1 MNELIPLIVIIPLIC
16 ALLLNLL
23 HGKNRISRIM
33 ALIVAIIIPIIA
45 LVASNGLH
53 FFGGHAP
60 LTFNPSLLE
69 SLPASLLSSRV
80 ILFHPAIT
88 YSLAGLEK
96 IFIFIL
102 GIVIFLALFT
112 YFNKYKKVSG
122 PYLFL
127 IFMGTA
133 AVSAMLLSDDIF
145 NMYIFFE
152 IAALTQTGIILASN
166 TEGSTETA
174 LKYMILGSI
183 GGPIL
188 LLGIGFVLGVIG
200 SVNITDI
207 VYAIHTGYVNPYSPA
222 LIIGFAMI
230 FFGWLYASGLP
241 PFNTIKSL
249 IYSKGTPESS
259 AILTTFSVLTMIAFG
274 LVMFRIFG
282 YLSVYKITIMLFA
295 LLAMVLG
302 VSMAVVQ
309 TDYRKMLGFLAVGEL
324 GFIAIGFGIGTKLS
338 MTAGLFQAFND
349 IVITSLLFI
358 GFGIVYY
365 LTGTSDTRK
374 LGGLISLNPK
384 VSIMILLGG
393 LALAGV
399 PPFNGFQSK
408 LMLVQSALNAGFP
421 EIAIIIVLVSIV
433 VFMTFVKAFHSI
445 YLKPKPKDL
454 GFVHKEVPSLAI
466 VSIAILL
473 IICLVI
479 GLDPNLITY
488 SFGQYLGGLI

>member
-183 GGPIL
+183 GGTIL

-230 FFGWLYASGLP
+230 FFGWLYAS
-241 PFNTIKSL
+241 
-249 IYSKGTPESS
+249 
-259 AILTTFSVLTMIAFG
+259 
-274 LVMFRIFG
+274 
-282 YLSVYKITIMLFA
+282 
-295 LLAMVLG
+295 
-302 VSMAVVQ
+302 
-309 TDYRKMLGFLAVGEL
+309 
-324 GFIAIGFGIGTKLS
+324 
-338 MTAGLFQAFND
+338 
-349 IVITSLLFI
+349 
-358 GFGIVYY
+358 
-365 LTGTSDTRK
+365 
-374 LGGLISLNPK
+374 
-384 VSIMILLGG
+384 
-393 LALAGV
+393 
-399 PPFNGFQSK
+399 
-408 LMLVQSALNAGFP
+408 
-421 EIAIIIVLVSIV
+421 
-433 VFMTFVKAFHSI
+433 
-445 YLKPKPKDL
+445 
-454 GFVHKEVPSLAI
+454 
-466 VSIAILL
+466 
-473 IICLVI
+473 
-479 GLDPNLITY
+479 
-488 SFGQYLGGLI
+488 

>member
-33 ALIVAIIIPIIA
+33 ALIVAIVIPIIA

-53 FFGGHAP
+53 FFGGHTP
-60 LTFNPSLLE
+60 LTFNPTLLE

-207 VYAIHTGYVNPYSPA
+207 VYAIHTGYVNPYSPT
-222 LIIGFAMI
+222 LLIGFAMI

-454 GFVHKEVPSLAI
+454 SFVHKEVPSLAI

>member
-282 YLSVYKITIMLFA
+282 YLSVYKITIMLFS

>member
-53 FFGGHAP
+53 FFGGHTP

-454 GFVHKEVPSLAI
+454 SFVHKEVPSLAI

>member
-33 ALIVAIIIPIIA
+33 ALIVAIVIPIIA

-53 FFGGHAP
+53 FFGGHTP
-60 LTFNPSLLE
+60 LTFNPTLLE

-102 GIVIFLALFT
+102 GIVIFLSLFT

-222 LIIGFAMI
+222 LLIGFAMI

-259 AILTTFSVLTMIAFG
+259 AILTTFSVLTMVAFG

-454 GFVHKEVPSLAI
+454 SFVHKEVPSLAI

>member
-33 ALIVAIIIPIIA
+33 ALIVAIVIPIIA

-53 FFGGHAP
+53 FFGGHTP
-60 LTFNPSLLE
+60 LTFNPTLLE

-88 YSLAGLEK
+88 YSLASLEK

-259 AILTTFSVLTMIAFG
+259 AILTTFSVLTMVAFG

-282 YLSVYKITIMLFA
+282 YLSVYKITIMLFS

-454 GFVHKEVPSLAI
+454 SFVHKEVPSLAI

>member
-454 GFVHKEVPSLAI
+454 SFVHKEVPSLAI

>member
-33 ALIVAIIIPIIA
+33 ALIVAIVIPIIA

-53 FFGGHAP
+53 FFGGHTP
-60 LTFNPSLLE
+60 LTFNPTLLE

-183 GGPIL
+183 GGTIL

-259 AILTTFSVLTMIAFG
+259 AILTTFSVLTMVAFG

-282 YLSVYKITIMLFA
+282 YLSVYKITIMLFS

-454 GFVHKEVPSLAI
+454 SFVHKEVPSLAI

>member
-183 GGPIL
+183 GGTIL

-259 AILTTFSVLTMIAFG
+259 AILTTFSVLTMVAFG

-282 YLSVYKITIMLFA
+282 YLSVYKITIMLFS

-454 GFVHKEVPSLAI
+454 SFVHKEVPSLAI

>member
-1 MNELIPLIVIIPLIC
+1 
-16 ALLLNLL
+16 
-23 HGKNRISRIM
+23 
-33 ALIVAIIIPIIA
+33 
-45 LVASNGLH
+45 
-53 FFGGHAP
+53 
-60 LTFNPSLLE
+60 
-69 SLPASLLSSRV
+69 
-80 ILFHPAIT
+80 
-88 YSLAGLEK
+88 
-96 IFIFIL
+96 
-102 GIVIFLALFT
+102 
-112 YFNKYKKVSG
+112 
-122 PYLFL
+122 
-127 IFMGTA
+127 
-133 AVSAMLLSDDIF
+133 
-145 NMYIFFE
+145 
-152 IAALTQTGIILASN
+152 
-166 TEGSTETA
+166 
-174 LKYMILGSI
+174 
-183 GGPIL
+183 
-188 LLGIGFVLGVIG
+188 
-200 SVNITDI
+200 
-207 VYAIHTGYVNPYSPA
+207 
-222 LIIGFAMI
+222 
-230 FFGWLYASGLP
+230 
-241 PFNTIKSL
+241 
-249 IYSKGTPESS
+249 
-259 AILTTFSVLTMIAFG
+259 
-274 LVMFRIFG
+274 
-282 YLSVYKITIMLFA
+282 MLFS

-454 GFVHKEVPSLAI
+454 SFVHKEVPSLAI

>member
-259 AILTTFSVLTMIAFG
+259 AILTTFSVLTMVAFG

>member
-259 AILTTFSVLTMIAFG
+259 AILTTFSVLTMVAFG

-282 YLSVYKITIMLFA
+282 YLSVYKITIMLFS

-454 GFVHKEVPSLAI
+454 SFVHKEVPSLAI

>member
-152 IAALTQTGIILASN
+152 IAALTQTGIILSSN

-259 AILTTFSVLTMIAFG
+259 AILTTFSVLTMVAFG

-282 YLSVYKITIMLFA
+282 YLSVYKITIMLFS

-454 GFVHKEVPSLAI
+454 SFVHKEVPSLAI

>member
-60 LTFNPSLLE
+60 LTFNPSLLK

-259 AILTTFSVLTMIAFG
+259 AILTTFSVLTMVAFG

-282 YLSVYKITIMLFA
+282 YLSVYKITIMLFS

-454 GFVHKEVPSLAI
+454 SFVHKEVPSLAI

>member
-53 FFGGHAP
+53 FFGGHTP

>member
-33 ALIVAIIIPIIA
+33 ALIVAIVIPIIA

-53 FFGGHAP
+53 FFGGHTP
-60 LTFNPSLLE
+60 LTFNPTLLE

-207 VYAIHTGYVNPYSPA
+207 VYAIHTGYVNPYSPT
-222 LIIGFAMI
+222 LLIGFAMI

-259 AILTTFSVLTMIAFG
+259 AILTTFSVLTMVAFG

-454 GFVHKEVPSLAI
+454 SFVHKEVPSLAI

>member
-259 AILTTFSVLTMIAFG
+259 AILTTFSVLTMVAFG

-282 YLSVYKITIMLFA
+282 YLSVYKITIMLFS

>member
-33 ALIVAIIIPIIA
+33 ALIVAIVIPIIA

-53 FFGGHAP
+53 FFGGHTP
-60 LTFNPSLLE
+60 LTFNPTLLE

-102 GIVIFLALFT
+102 GIVIFLSLFT

-207 VYAIHTGYVNPYSPA
+207 VYAIHTGYVNPYSPT
-222 LIIGFAMI
+222 LLIGFAMI

-259 AILTTFSVLTMIAFG
+259 AILTTFSVLTMVAFG

-454 GFVHKEVPSLAI
+454 SFVHKEVPSLAI

>member
-53 FFGGHAP
+53 FFGGHTP

-259 AILTTFSVLTMIAFG
+259 AILTTFSVLTMVAFG

-282 YLSVYKITIMLFA
+282 YLSVYKITIMLFS

-454 GFVHKEVPSLAI
+454 SFVHKEVPSLAI

>member
-33 ALIVAIIIPIIA
+33 ALIVAIVIPIIA

-88 YSLAGLEK
+88 YSLEDLEK

-259 AILTTFSVLTMIAFG
+259 AILTTFSVLTMVAFG

-282 YLSVYKITIMLFA
+282 YLSVYKITIMLFS

-454 GFVHKEVPSLAI
+454 SFVHKEVPSLAI